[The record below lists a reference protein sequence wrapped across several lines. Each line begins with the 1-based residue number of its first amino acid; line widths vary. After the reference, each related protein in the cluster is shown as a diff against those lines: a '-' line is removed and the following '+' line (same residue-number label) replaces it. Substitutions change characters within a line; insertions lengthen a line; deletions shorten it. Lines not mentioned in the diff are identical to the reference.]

1 MCRLVYTH
9 HLHLYT
15 RSYKRLLEN
24 TLTMPRIIPELGK
37 LPSATSDA
45 REVYNLLQ
53 SGGVAIIPTEV
64 GYGIVASSAEGIE
77 RAFAAKQRKAGHTVG
92 VLGTWNT
99 HRQLHVLPDQRFE
112 ISRVITEEFNMVL
125 AVVAPY
131 RKDHERLRN
140 LDPVTKERMVKGDT
154 LGIAILQ
161 GSFGREL
168 GRMFDENSR
177 LMIGSSANLTGK
189 GQKFR
194 VEDIEEEIRDCAD
207 LIVDYGL
214 QRYHI
219 YGRAG
224 TNIDLD
230 NMRVLRIGAGYELFR
245 LRLQKWF
252 GINLPEDPDYPGTD
266 QHVGVSIKLQ
276 D

>member
-1 MCRLVYTH
+1 
-9 HLHLYT
+9 
-15 RSYKRLLEN
+15 
-24 TLTMPRIIPELGK
+24 MPRIIPEPGK
-37 LPSATSDA
+37 LPNAASDA
-45 REVYNLLQ
+45 LEVYNLLQ

-64 GYGIVASSAEGIE
+64 GYGIVATSAEGIE

-92 VLGTWNT
+92 ILGTWNT
-99 HRQLHVLPDQRFE
+99 HRQLHILPEERFE
-112 ISRVITEEFNMVL
+112 ISRMITEEFNMVL

-131 RKDHERLRN
+131 HKDHARLQS
-140 LDPVTKERMVKGDT
+140 LDPITKERAVKGDT

-168 GRMFDENSR
+168 GRLHDESGQ

-194 VEDIEEEIRDCAD
+194 IEDIEKEITQCAD

-214 QRYHI
+214 QRYHL

-224 TNIDLD
+224 TNIDLH
-230 NMRVLRIGAGYELFR
+230 NMKVLRIGAAYELFR
-245 LRLQKWF
+245 LRLEKWF
-252 GINLPEDPDYPGTD
+252 GIVLPEDPDHSVGGEKGKK
-266 QHVGVSIKLQ
+266 VGVSIKLQ
-276 D
+276 E

>member
-1 MCRLVYTH
+1 
-9 HLHLYT
+9 
-15 RSYKRLLEN
+15 
-24 TLTMPRIIPELGK
+24 MPRIIPEPGK
-37 LPSATSDA
+37 FPNATLDA
-45 REVYNLLQ
+45 HEVYKLLQ

-99 HRQLHVLPDQRFE
+99 HRQLHILPDERFE

-131 RKDHERLRN
+131 RKDHERLQN
-140 LDPVTKERMVKGDT
+140 LDPVTKERVIKGET
-154 LGIAILQ
+154 LGIAIME

-168 GRMFDENSR
+168 GRLFDENNH

-194 VEDIEEEIRDCAD
+194 VEDIEEEIRECAD

-214 QRYHI
+214 QRYHT

-224 TNIDLD
+224 TNIDLG
-230 NMRVLRIGAGYELFR
+230 NMKVLRIGAGYELFR
-245 LRLQKWF
+245 LRLEKWF
-252 GINLPEDPDYPGTD
+252 GITLPEDPEYPAPD
-266 QHVGVSIKLQ
+266 QKGINVGVSIKLQ
-276 D
+276 DGC